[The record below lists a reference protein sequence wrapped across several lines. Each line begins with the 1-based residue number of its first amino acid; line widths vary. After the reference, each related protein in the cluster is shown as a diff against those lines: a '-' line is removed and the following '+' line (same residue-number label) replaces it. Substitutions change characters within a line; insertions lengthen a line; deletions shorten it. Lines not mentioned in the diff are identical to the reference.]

1 MPTPLSQY
9 LLEKMVKKYNLFIMS
24 DDDSEVFELDIDSF
38 DASTI
43 FAVENLQDIT
53 KRNDTITYDI
63 KLLRT
68 KNNNIALGNLFDI
81 STFSST
87 QYGHQLGHNYTPN
100 QLVNCQLYEDNTQ
113 LLKGKL
119 QIVDFDK
126 LSYNA
131 VITGEV
137 VSFMTNIKDRYLH
150 ELDSLSET
158 VQFNYT
164 YITPTWSSFSGS
176 YLFPMVD
183 YGVDYRTGNY
193 DPYDNNF
200 DINNL
205 RPAFY
210 LKSYLNAIFKGFRYD
225 QSKQIYTQVSV
236 NNNTLD
242 TSKIDS
248 IIDKVFIPNNSENFT
263 RSETG
268 VVNKILLHKTPVN
281 TGNSIFSING
291 IANQYDSTV
300 NEFWTLGNRGEFKT
314 WEGDDTS
321 TVQPNCNVL
330 IPNNKYAKGVFNIRF
345 RFVVPQGTSG
355 TWQVGLCDI
364 SGVNKLTEGNMAY
377 STRIQKLSTSGSQEF
392 NMNFD
397 VEFDKLVGGQWVF
410 AYIREDQSSAN
421 SSIQTMMYLDN
432 IAIQVGKVNTTTE
445 ISVNYN
451 DNIDVYDYI
460 PKDIKIVD
468 FLKSITQMFNLY
480 LYQDKD
486 IPNRF
491 VLSTYNDFYKNIIT
505 LNPSNAVDWSEK
517 IEWSKAKFSTNINLP
532 KSYSFKYTEDS
543 DMMNDYYVNTYKSN
557 FGDYM
562 VLNENGTEDD
572 NAVELIFAPTQ
583 NLSHSKDLKNLPILY
598 ESDSLMGEKKPF
610 KSELRIL
617 YNNGLKNLS
626 TSYEIKNGNTL
637 IGYRPSYN
645 YCSMLSFNTLDEF
658 QGMLLFDIPYNLMTY
673 DYTTIDKS
681 KSLFN
686 LYYTNRIKELT
697 DNDLTVLE
705 VEIYLTKEDIEEL
718 DFTKPV
724 YVENED
730 GNAYFKLLEVNYN
743 NNTLMSKCKLQKITV

>member
-1 MPTPLSQY
+1 
-9 LLEKMVKKYNLFIMS
+9 MS
-24 DDDSEVFELDIDSF
+24 NNNSEVYELDIDSF
-38 DASTI
+38 DTSTI
-43 FAVENLQDIT
+43 FSVENLQDIT

-81 STFSST
+81 STFSSSSYT
-87 QYGHQLGHNYTPN
+87 QQLGHNYTPN
-100 QLVNCQLYEDNTQ
+100 QVVNCQLFEDNTQ
-113 LLKGKL
+113 LLTGKL

-126 LSYNA
+126 TEYNA
-131 VITGEV
+131 IITGEV
-137 VSFMTNIKDRYLH
+137 VSFMGNIKDRYLH
-150 ELDSLSET
+150 ELDSLSKQ
-158 VQFNYT
+158 VQYNYSNSNT
-164 YITPTWSSFSGS
+164 TWSSFSGN
-176 YLFPMVD
+176 YLFPMID
-183 YGVDYRTGNY
+183 YGIDYRTGNF
-193 DPYDNNF
+193 DPYDNNYDF
-200 DINNL
+200 NNL

-210 LKSYLNAIFKGFRYD
+210 LKSYLKAIFKGFRFN
-225 QSKQIYTQVSV
+225 QSKQIYTQKKED
-236 NNNTLD
+236 NTILNANTID
-242 TSKIDS
+242 TSHIEN

-268 VVNKILLHKTPVN
+268 VVNKILLHKTPIN

-291 IANQYDSTV
+291 IANEFDSTV

-314 WEGDDTS
+314 WEGDGTS

-364 SGVNKLTEGNMAY
+364 ANVNKLTEGNMAY
-377 STRIQKLSTSGSQEF
+377 STRIKKTSTSSSQEF
-392 NMNFD
+392 NMDFD
-397 VEFDKLVGGQWVF
+397 VEFENLKGGQWVF

-432 IAIQVGKVNTTTE
+432 ITIQVGKSNATTE

-451 DNIDVYDYI
+451 DTIDVYDYI
-460 PKDIKIVD
+460 PKDVKIVD
-468 FLKSITQMFNLY
+468 FLKSVMQLFNLY

-491 VLSTYNDFYKNIIT
+491 IFSTYNDFYKNIIT
-505 LNPSNAVDWSEK
+505 LNPANAIDWSDK
-517 IEWSKAKFSTNINLP
+517 IEWSKGKFSTNINLP
-532 KSYSFKYTEDS
+532 KSYTFKFTEDS
-543 DMMNDYYVNTYKSN
+543 DMMNDYYQNTYKSN
-557 FGDYM
+557 YGDYI

-610 KSELRIL
+610 KSEIRIL

-626 TSYEIKNGNTL
+626 TSYEIKNGDTL

-645 YCSMLSFNTLDEF
+645 YCSMLSFNSLDAFE
-658 QGMLLFDIPYNLMTY
+658 GMLLFDIPFSLMTY
-673 DYTTIDKS
+673 DYTNVNKS

-697 DNDLTVLE
+697 DNNLTVLE

-718 DFTKPV
+718 DFTIPI
-724 YVENED
+724 YVENQD
-730 GNAYFKLLEVNYN
+730 GNTYFKLLEVNYN
-743 NNTLMSKCKLQKITV
+743 NNTLLSKCKLQKITI

>member
-1 MPTPLSQY
+1 
-9 LLEKMVKKYNLFIMS
+9 MVKKYNLFIMS
-24 DDDSEVFELDIDSF
+24 NNNSEVYELDIDSF
-38 DASTI
+38 DTSTI
-43 FAVENLQDIT
+43 FSVENLQDIT

-81 STFSST
+81 STFSSSSYT
-87 QYGHQLGHNYTPN
+87 QQLGHNYTPN
-100 QLVNCQLYEDNTQ
+100 QVVNCQLFEDNTQ
-113 LLKGKL
+113 LLTGKL

-126 LSYNA
+126 TEYNA
-131 VITGEV
+131 IITGEV
-137 VSFMTNIKDRYLH
+137 VSFMGNIKDRYLH
-150 ELDSLSET
+150 ELDSLSKQ
-158 VQFNYT
+158 VQYNYSNSNT
-164 YITPTWSSFSGS
+164 TWSSFSGN
-176 YLFPMVD
+176 YLFPMID
-183 YGVDYRTGNY
+183 YGIDYRTGNF
-193 DPYDNNF
+193 DPYDNNYDF
-200 DINNL
+200 NNL

-210 LKSYLNAIFKGFRYD
+210 LKSYLKAIFKGFRFN
-225 QSKQIYTQVSV
+225 QSKQIYTQKKED
-236 NNNTLD
+236 NTILNANTID
-242 TSKIDS
+242 TSHIEN

-268 VVNKILLHKTPVN
+268 VVNKILLHKTPIN

-291 IANQYDSTV
+291 IANEFDSTV

-314 WEGDDTS
+314 WEGDGTS

-364 SGVNKLTEGNMAY
+364 ANVNKLTEGNMAY
-377 STRIQKLSTSGSQEF
+377 STRIKKTSTSSSQEF
-392 NMNFD
+392 NMDFD
-397 VEFDKLVGGQWVF
+397 VEFENLKGGQWVF

-432 IAIQVGKVNTTTE
+432 ITIQVGKSNATTE

-451 DNIDVYDYI
+451 DTIDVYDYI
-460 PKDIKIVD
+460 PKDVKIVD
-468 FLKSITQMFNLY
+468 FLKSVMQLFNLY

-491 VLSTYNDFYKNIIT
+491 IFSTYNDFYKNIIT
-505 LNPSNAVDWSEK
+505 LNPANAIDWSDK
-517 IEWSKAKFSTNINLP
+517 IEWSKGKFSTNINLP
-532 KSYSFKYTEDS
+532 KSYTFKFTEDS
-543 DMMNDYYVNTYKSN
+543 DMMNDYYQNTYKSN
-557 FGDYM
+557 YGDYI

-610 KSELRIL
+610 KSEIRIL

-626 TSYEIKNGNTL
+626 TSYEIKNGDTL

-645 YCSMLSFNTLDEF
+645 YCSMLSFNSLDAFE
-658 QGMLLFDIPYNLMTY
+658 GMLLFDIPFSLMTY
-673 DYTTIDKS
+673 DYTNVNKS

-697 DNDLTVLE
+697 DNNLTVLE

-718 DFTKPV
+718 DFTIPI
-724 YVENED
+724 YVENQD
-730 GNAYFKLLEVNYN
+730 GNTYFKLLEVNYN
-743 NNTLMSKCKLQKITV
+743 NNTLLSKCKLQKITI